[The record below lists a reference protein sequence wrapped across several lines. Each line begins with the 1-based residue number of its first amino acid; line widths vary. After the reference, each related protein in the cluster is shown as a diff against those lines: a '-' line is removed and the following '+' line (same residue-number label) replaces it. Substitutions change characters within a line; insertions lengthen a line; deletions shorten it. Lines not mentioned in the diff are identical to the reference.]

1 MDEKKDLSAERE
13 LVERAKQGD
22 SAALEAIFRE
32 HARMAYS
39 VARRLLSDTD
49 LAQEVVQDTF
59 VDVMRKIGSFRGEA
73 PLGAWIRRIAV
84 NRSLM
89 MLRSYWNKHGQL
101 ADEETLERYHGGE
114 NAASIGE
121 ETDLSEA
128 LAALSPTSR
137 MVVWLYDVEG
147 YTHAE
152 IASLMGKTV
161 SFSKSQLARA
171 HARLRELL
179 GAYGDGEVIGDAR

>member
-1 MDEKKDLSAERE
+1 MEDQMDRAAERD
-13 LVERAKQGD
+13 LVERAKRGE
-22 SAALEAIFRE
+22 AEAFEAIFRA
-32 HARMAYS
+32 HSKMAYS
-39 VARRLLSDTD
+39 VARRLIKDQD

-84 NRSLM
+84 NRGLM
-89 MLRSYWNKHGQL
+89 LLRSYWNKHGQL
-101 ADEETLERYHGGE
+101 TDEETLERYHGGDDPV
-114 NAASIGE
+114 SIGE
-121 ETDLSEA
+121 ESDLSDA
-128 LAALSPTSR
+128 LATLSPTSR
-137 MVVWLYDVEG
+137 TVVWLYDVEG

-171 HARLRELL
+171 HTRLREIL
-179 GAYGDGEVIGDAR
+179 GAYGRDEVIEDAR

>member
-1 MDEKKDLSAERE
+1 MDQKMDKAAERD
-13 LVERAKQGD
+13 LVERAKRG
-22 SAALEAIFRE
+22 EAEAFEGIFRE
-32 HARMAYS
+32 HSRMAFS
-39 VARRLLSDTD
+39 VARRLLKDPD
-49 LAQEVVQDTF
+49 MAQEVVQDTF

-73 PLGAWIRRIAV
+73 PLGAWIRRIAL

-89 MLRSYWNKHGQL
+89 LLRSYWHKHGQL
-101 ADEETLERYHGGE
+101 ADEETLERYHGGSGP
-114 NAASIGE
+114 NTIGE
-121 ETDLSEA
+121 ESDLSEA
-128 LAALSPTSR
+128 LGTLSPTSR
-137 MVVWLYDVEG
+137 TVVWLYDVEG

-179 GAYGDGEVIGDAR
+179 GAYGMDEVVEDAR